1 MNGECNAT
9 NVQGKNYN
17 LHKLQGGA
25 RAPVP
30 HIGDAVDILLTSAGP
45 LAVLLPQLANIST
58 SSCARRHAESRGRIS
73 RPSCLEEAMI
83 SSYHEHLQI
92 TAETGRY

>member
-1 MNGECNAT
+1 M
-9 NVQGKNYN
+9 
-17 LHKLQGGA
+17 GGA